1 MTNYD
6 AVPYCPES
14 VLQLSDAICNLA
26 DKLHKLRI
34 VAYPIGYS
42 RLLLNA
48 MFAKG
53 FKEPKVVVPEDSVWP
68 AKLPTILPSPFEP
81 KIHSVITK
89 SGKNPKNFK
98 KQTAVEQTTPTPAAY
113 KLNLKRSPS
122 LVEEFENE
130 LQRYTSSSSSNYT
143 SEIVDQLEERMLAN
157 GFTREDYSRVY
168 TNLLPAFSSSA
179 SESTD
184 DLLSIQSSQYSP
196 ATPRF
201 QNFGDLLD
209 VEDTRQRSST
219 KKGVRFDHLAVES
232 TPERLPTPNTMNE
245 INEKDP
251 AFLRSLSAMR
261 GGSGVTSPTSP
272 LSPTN
277 SGSGYHTPPRA
288 MLRSTSVQGPRRT
301 SYEFSPYRST
311 TSMSMANL
319 RHGSLRQKC
328 SSFFNKIR
336 SP

>member
-1 MTNYD
+1 MAGANYEP
-6 AVPYCPES
+6 VPYCPES

-53 FKEPKVVVPEDSVWP
+53 FKEPKVVVPEESVWP
-68 AKLPTILPSPFEP
+68 ANLPTILPSPFAP
-81 KIHSVITK
+81 KIHSVIPK
-89 SGKNPKNFK
+89 SGKEPEE
-98 KQTAVEQTTPTPAAY
+98 QTAVQQSTPTSATY

-143 SEIVDQLEERMLAN
+143 SANEVIEQLEEKMLAN
-157 GFTREDYSRVY
+157 CFSHADYSQVY
-168 TNLLPAFSSSA
+168 TNLVPAFSSSA

-209 VEDTRQRSST
+209 VEDMRQSQRSSA
-219 KKGVRFDHLAVES
+219 KKGVRFDRLAVEV

-261 GGSGVTSPTSP
+261 GVGSPTSP
-272 LSPTN
+272 SSPN
-277 SGSGYHTPPRA
+277 DSRCPTPPRI

-301 SYEFSPYRST
+301 SFEFEMGRSG

-328 SSFFNKIR
+328 SSFFSKIR

>member
-1 MTNYD
+1 MLE
-6 AVPYCPES
+6 PEES
-14 VLQLSDAICNLA
+14 I
-26 DKLHKLRI
+26 
-34 VAYPIGYS
+34 
-42 RLLLNA
+42 
-48 MFAKG
+48 
-53 FKEPKVVVPEDSVWP
+53 WP
-68 AKLPTILPSPFEP
+68 ANLPTILPSPYEP
-81 KIHSVITK
+81 EVISTIK
-89 SGKNPKNFK
+89 TSKEPEEL
-98 KQTAVEQTTPTPAAY
+98 TAVEQTTPTPSTY
-113 KLNLKRSPS
+113 KLNLKRSSS

-143 SEIVDQLEERMLAN
+143 SVENTLVEQLEEKMLSG
-157 GFTREDYSRVY
+157 GFTLADHTRRY
-168 TNLLPAFSSSA
+168 TDLVPAFSSA

-184 DLLSIQSSQYSP
+184 DLISSQGSQYGSQYSP

-201 QNFGDLLD
+201 QNFGDLLN

-219 KKGVRFDHLAVES
+219 KKGVRFDRLVAES
-232 TPERLPTPNTMNE
+232 PPDRLPTPNTMNAL
-245 INEKDP
+245 NEKDP

-272 LSPTN
+272 DN
-277 SGSGYHTPPRA
+277 SDSGCPTPPRI

-301 SYEFSPYRST
+301 SFEFTPHRST